1 VERLFRCSHPIFGSI
16 AENGEPSP
24 EEAFNAGVD
33 LAERMKNKK

>member
-24 EEAFNAGVD
+24 EAAFNAGVD
-33 LAERMKNKK
+33 FAEKMKK